1 MELFSTEILTEL
13 SLVLG
18 LFGVVIAIQYF
29 FLEHSLSKDIESL
42 GNRIDNLE
50 NRMDNLE
57 NRMERVENKIDSLIV
72 HLLEKRSPGD
82 I

>member
-1 MELFSTEILTEL
+1 MELFSTETLTEL

-29 FLEHSLSKDIESL
+29 FLEHSLSQDIESL

-50 NRMDNLE
+50 NRM
-57 NRMERVENKIDSLIV
+57 ERIEDKIDRLIV
-72 HLLEKRSPGD
+72 HLLEKRSSGD